1 LLKHF
6 DNLVFE
12 YNQIFLLK
20 PFEMV
25 QMKDLKLKESE
36 AVFRGRVCF
45 DFKNWF
51 GGFTCLERF
60 IFLGGFLVNS
70 L

>member
-1 LLKHF
+1 
-6 DNLVFE
+6 
-12 YNQIFLLK
+12 
-20 PFEMV
+20 MV